1 MLNVIKRDLTTE
13 PFDARKIVEAAR
25 KALEASGA
33 DTVRAFHAAHFIAD
47 EIVSELES
55 YAQHEEEITVPEIH
69 TMVEN
74 TLMRYGYLDA
84 ARAYIEYRKTRDNNR
99 EAGGKLLADVNGFLD
114 QSCDEFTKENANKPT
129 KHVHTHRDLLAG
141 ILSKHLAVT
150 QILPEHIAKAH
161 TDGFI
166 HVHDLDY
173 IISPLTNCCLV
184 NYPDMLEHG
193 FTIGNATIGTPNS
206 INVAATV
213 LSQISA
219 AVSGGQYGGQTYSHI
234 DHYLVPYVEKTHNKN
249 LSFCKK
255 HGLPES
261 VADEMT
267 EKDVYDSMQCFLYQI
282 NTLTSTNG
290 QTPFLTISLGLDT
303 SKFGRMITKNYLMVH
318 KGGIGEDHIT
328 PVFPKVL
335 FFLEEGV
342 NLNPGDP
349 NYDLKH
355 LALECS
361 AERIYPDFVSVP
373 LNRKVTGS
381 SAGDV
386 TSMGCRS
393 YLSKYIDPQI
403 GEEKYL
409 GRFNLGVVSLN
420 LPMIAAKAKTGGTD
434 FYAVL
439 DEYLELAYEAHMV
452 RVNRLKGTKAGQN
465 PIMWCEG
472 VLARLDPEETID
484 KLFYDGYASISIG
497 YIGVYETC
505 QILGREGDKNLALG
519 ILQHMKDKC
528 AEFKERS
535 RLGFSLYGTPSESLC
550 YKAATCLDRMYPDVL
565 EHEREYL
572 TNSFHQPVWL
582 KTSPFDKW
590 LYEEGFA
597 VISNGGNIGYIET
610 PNLRN
615 NLDALEALVDFGYQ
629 HIMYFGVNQP
639 VDFCMKCGFKGEA
652 KATTKGFECPECG
665 NHDPATLSVI
675 RRVSGYLS
683 APNARPFNNGKQ
695 QEVIERVKHVGRGD
709 HCMLLDGD

>member
-335 FFLEEGV
+335 FFLDEGV
-342 NLNPGDP
+342 NMNPGDP
-349 NYDLKH
+349 NYDLKQ
-355 LALECS
+355 LAMECA

-381 SAGDV
+381 TKGNV

-393 YLSKYIDPQI
+393 YLSKYVDQQT

-420 LPMIAAKAKTGGTD
+420 LPMIAAKAKTEGTD

-550 YKAATCLDRMYPDVL
+550 YKAATCLDRAYPGVL

-597 VISNGGNIGYIET
+597 TISNGGNIGYIET

-615 NLDALEALVDFGYQ
+615 NLGALEALIDFGYK
-629 HIMYFGVNQP
+629 HIMYYGVNQP

-652 KATTKGFECPECG
+652 KATAKGFECPECG

-683 APNARPFNNGKQ
+683 APNARPFNVGKQ
-695 QEVIERVKHVGRGD
+695 SEVMERVKHIGCGD
-709 HCMLLDGD
+709 RCLLDED

>member
-1 MLNVIKRDLTTE
+1 
-13 PFDARKIVEAAR
+13 
-25 KALEASGA
+25 
-33 DTVRAFHAAHFIAD
+33 
-47 EIVSELES
+47 
-55 YAQHEEEITVPEIH
+55 
-69 TMVEN
+69 
-74 TLMRYGYLDA
+74 
-84 ARAYIEYRKTRDNNR
+84 
-99 EAGGKLLADVNGFLD
+99 
-114 QSCDEFTKENANKPT
+114 
-129 KHVHTHRDLLAG
+129 
-141 ILSKHLAVT
+141 
-150 QILPEHIAKAH
+150 
-161 TDGFI
+161 
-166 HVHDLDY
+166 
-173 IISPLTNCCLV
+173 
-184 NYPDMLEHG
+184 MLEHG

-335 FFLEEGV
+335 FFLNEGV
-342 NLNPGDP
+342 NMNPGDP
-349 NYDLKH
+349 NYDLKQ
-355 LALECS
+355 LAMECA

-381 SAGDV
+381 TKGNV

-393 YLSKYIDPQI
+393 YLSKYIDQQT

-420 LPMIAAKAKTGGTD
+420 LPMIAAKAKTEGTD

-439 DEYLELAYEAHMV
+439 DEYLELAYDAHMV

-535 RLGFSLYGTPSESLC
+535 RLGFSLYGTP
-550 YKAATCLDRMYPDVL
+550 KHTWA
-565 EHEREYL
+565 
-572 TNSFHQPVWL
+572 F
-582 KTSPFDKW
+582 
-590 LYEEGFA
+590 
-597 VISNGGNIGYIET
+597 
-610 PNLRN
+610 
-615 NLDALEALVDFGYQ
+615 
-629 HIMYFGVNQP
+629 NQ
-639 VDFCMKCGFKGEA
+639 
-652 KATTKGFECPECG
+652 
-665 NHDPATLSVI
+665 
-675 RRVSGYLS
+675 
-683 APNARPFNNGKQ
+683 
-695 QEVIERVKHVGRGD
+695 
-709 HCMLLDGD
+709 

>member
-1 MLNVIKRDLTTE
+1 MG
-13 PFDARKIVEAAR
+13 P
-25 KALEASGA
+25 
-33 DTVRAFHAAHFIAD
+33 
-47 EIVSELES
+47 
-55 YAQHEEEITVPEIH
+55 
-69 TMVEN
+69 
-74 TLMRYGYLDA
+74 
-84 ARAYIEYRKTRDNNR
+84 
-99 EAGGKLLADVNGFLD
+99 
-114 QSCDEFTKENANKPT
+114 
-129 KHVHTHRDLLAG
+129 
-141 ILSKHLAVT
+141 
-150 QILPEHIAKAH
+150 
-161 TDGFI
+161 
-166 HVHDLDY
+166 
-173 IISPLTNCCLV
+173 
-184 NYPDMLEHG
+184 
-193 FTIGNATIGTPNS
+193 
-206 INVAATV
+206 
-213 LSQISA
+213 
-219 AVSGGQYGGQTYSHI
+219 
-234 DHYLVPYVEKTHNKN
+234 
-249 LSFCKK
+249 
-255 HGLPES
+255 
-261 VADEMT
+261 
-267 EKDVYDSMQCFLYQI
+267 
-282 NTLTSTNG
+282 

-335 FFLEEGV
+335 FFLDEGV
-342 NLNPGDP
+342 NMNPGDP
-349 NYDLKH
+349 NYDLKQ
-355 LALECS
+355 LAMECA

-381 SAGDV
+381 TKGNV

-393 YLSKYIDPQI
+393 YLSKYVDQQT

-420 LPMIAAKAKTGGTD
+420 LPMIAAKAKTEGTD

-439 DEYLELAYEAHMV
+439 DEYLELAYDAHMV
-452 RVNRLKGTKAGQN
+452 RVNRLKETKAGQN

-550 YKAATCLDRMYPDVL
+550 YKAATCLDRAYPGVL
-565 EHEREYL
+565 KHEREYL

-597 VISNGGNIGYIET
+597 TISNGGNIGYIET

-615 NLDALEALVDFGYQ
+615 NLGALEALIDFGYK
-629 HIMYFGVNQP
+629 HIMYYGVNQP

-683 APNARPFNNGKQ
+683 APNARPFNVGKQ
-695 QEVIERVKHVGRGD
+695 SEVMERVKHVGCGD
-709 HCMLLDGD
+709 RCLLDED

>member
-1 MLNVIKRDLTTE
+1 MAILKRDGSVQD
-13 PFDARKIVEAAR
+13 FDVKKVEMAVM
-25 KALEASGA
+25 KAMIASGNPEIDA
-33 DTVRAFHAAHFIAD
+33 SNEAFAIGVEIEAIAGG
-47 EIVSELES
+47 
-55 YAQHEEEITVPEIH
+55 EEMISVAEIH
-69 TMVEN
+69 TLVEN
-74 TLMRYGYLDA
+74 ALMDHCQNDA

-99 EAGGKLLADVNGFLD
+99 EAQGKLYKDVQGFLD
-114 QSCDEFTKENANKPT
+114 QTCDEFTKENANKPT
-129 KHVHTHRDLLAG
+129 KLVHTHRDLLAG
-141 ILSKHLAVT
+141 ILSKHMAVT
-150 QILPEHIAKAH
+150 QILPEKIAKAH
-161 TDGFI
+161 TDGFM

-173 IISPLTNCCLV
+173 IISPLTNCCLI

-193 FTIGNATIGTPNS
+193 FTIGNATIESPQS
-206 INVAATV
+206 INVAATI

-219 AVSGGQYGGQTYSHI
+219 AVSGSQYGGQTFSHV
-234 DHYLVPYVEKTHNKN
+234 DHYLVPYVEKTHKKN
-249 LSFCKK
+249 VEFCHQ
-255 HGLPES
+255 HGLKED
-261 VADEMT
+261 VAKEMT
-267 EKDVYDSMQCFLYQI
+267 EKAVFDAMQTFMYQI

-290 QTPFLTISLGLDT
+290 QTPFVTISLGLDT
-303 SKFGRMITKNYLMVH
+303 SEFGRMITRNYLKVH
-318 KGGIGEDHIT
+318 KAGLGKDHVT

-342 NLNPGDP
+342 NMRKGDP
-349 NYDLKH
+349 NYDLKR
-355 LALECS
+355 LALECC

-381 SAGDV
+381 TEGNV

-393 YLSKYIDPQI
+393 FLSNYVDPQT

-420 LPMIAAKAKTGGTD
+420 LPMLAAKAVAEGED

-439 DEYLELAYEAHMV
+439 DEYMELAYDAHMV

-472 VLARLDPEETID
+472 VLARLDPNEEID

-519 ILQHMKDKC
+519 ICQHMKDKC

-550 YKAATCLDRMYPDVL
+550 YKAATCLDKMYPGVL

-572 TNSFHQPVWL
+572 TNSFHQPVWI
-582 KTSPFDKW
+582 KSGPFDKW
-590 LYEEGFA
+590 LFEEGFA
-597 VISNGGNIGYIET
+597 IISSGGNIGYVET

-615 NLDALEALVDFGYQ
+615 NLDALESLVDFGYK
-629 HIMYFGVNQP
+629 HIMYFGINQP
-639 VDFCMKCGFKGEA
+639 VDQCFKCGFQGEF
-652 KATTKGFECPECG
+652 KASPRGFICPCCG
-665 NHDPATLSVI
+665 NHEEGTISVI

-683 APNARPFNNGKQ
+683 SPNSRPYNAGKQ
-695 QEVIERVKHVGRGD
+695 AEVIERVKHIGNVD
-709 HCMLLDGD
+709 YCPLSK

>member
-33 DTVRAFHAAHFIAD
+33 DTVRAFHAAHFVAD
-47 EIVSELES
+47 EIISELES
-55 YAQHEEEITVPEIH
+55 YAQHENEITVPEIH

-74 TLMRYGYLDA
+74 ALMRYGYLDA

-150 QILPEHIAKAH
+150 QILPEHISKAH

-234 DHYLVPYVEKTHNKN
+234 DRYLVPYVEKTHNKN

-342 NLNPGDP
+342 NMKPGDP
-349 NYDLKH
+349 NYDLKR

-373 LNRKVTGS
+373 LNRQVTG
-381 SAGDV
+381 ATEGNV
-386 TSMGCRS
+386 TSMG
-393 YLSKYIDPQI
+393 K
-403 GEEKYL
+403 
-409 GRFNLGVVSLN
+409 
-420 LPMIAAKAKTGGTD
+420 
-434 FYAVL
+434 
-439 DEYLELAYEAHMV
+439 
-452 RVNRLKGTKAGQN
+452 LK
-465 PIMWCEG
+465 
-472 VLARLDPEETID
+472 
-484 KLFYDGYASISIG
+484 
-497 YIGVYETC
+497 
-505 QILGREGDKNLALG
+505 
-519 ILQHMKDKC
+519 
-528 AEFKERS
+528 
-535 RLGFSLYGTPSESLC
+535 
-550 YKAATCLDRMYPDVL
+550 
-565 EHEREYL
+565 
-572 TNSFHQPVWL
+572 
-582 KTSPFDKW
+582 
-590 LYEEGFA
+590 
-597 VISNGGNIGYIET
+597 
-610 PNLRN
+610 
-615 NLDALEALVDFGYQ
+615 
-629 HIMYFGVNQP
+629 
-639 VDFCMKCGFKGEA
+639 
-652 KATTKGFECPECG
+652 
-665 NHDPATLSVI
+665 
-675 RRVSGYLS
+675 
-683 APNARPFNNGKQ
+683 
-695 QEVIERVKHVGRGD
+695 
-709 HCMLLDGD
+709 LLM

>member
-150 QILPEHIAKAH
+150 QILPEYIAKAH

-335 FFLEEGV
+335 FFLDEGV
-342 NLNPGDP
+342 NMNPGDP
-349 NYDLKH
+349 NYDLKQ
-355 LALECS
+355 LAMECA

-381 SAGDV
+381 TKGNV

-393 YLSKYIDPQI
+393 YLSKYVDQQT

-420 LPMIAAKAKTGGTD
+420 LPMIAAKAKTEGTN

-439 DEYLELAYEAHMV
+439 DEYLELAYDAHMV

-472 VLARLDPEETID
+472 VLARLDSEETID

-550 YKAATCLDRMYPDVL
+550 YKAATCLDRAYPGVL

-597 VISNGGNIGYIET
+597 TISNGGNIGYIET

-615 NLDALEALVDFGYQ
+615 NLGALEALIDFGYK
-629 HIMYFGVNQP
+629 HIMYYGVNQP

-652 KATTKGFECPECG
+652 KATAKGFECPECG

-683 APNARPFNNGKQ
+683 APNARPFNVGKQ
-695 QEVIERVKHVGRGD
+695 SEVMERVKHVGCGD
-709 HCMLLDGD
+709 RCLLDED

>member
-161 TDGFI
+161 TDGII

-335 FFLEEGV
+335 FFLDEGV
-342 NLNPGDP
+342 NMNPGDP
-349 NYDLKH
+349 NYDLKQ
-355 LALECS
+355 LAMECA

-381 SAGDV
+381 TEGNV

-393 YLSKYIDPQI
+393 YLSKYVDQQT

-420 LPMIAAKAKTGGTD
+420 LPMIAAKAKTEGTN

-439 DEYLELAYEAHMV
+439 DEYLELAYDAHMV

-472 VLARLDPEETID
+472 VLARLDSEETID

-535 RLGFSLYGTPSESLC
+535 RLGFSLYGTPKPHLG
-550 YKAATCLDRMYPDVL
+550 L
-565 EHEREYL
+565 
-572 TNSFHQPVWL
+572 
-582 KTSPFDKW
+582 
-590 LYEEGFA
+590 
-597 VISNGGNIGYIET
+597 
-610 PNLRN
+610 
-615 NLDALEALVDFGYQ
+615 
-629 HIMYFGVNQP
+629 
-639 VDFCMKCGFKGEA
+639 
-652 KATTKGFECPECG
+652 
-665 NHDPATLSVI
+665 
-675 RRVSGYLS
+675 
-683 APNARPFNNGKQ
+683 
-695 QEVIERVKHVGRGD
+695 
-709 HCMLLDGD
+709 

>member
-1 MLNVIKRDLTTE
+1 M
-13 PFDARKIVEAAR
+13 
-25 KALEASGA
+25 
-33 DTVRAFHAAHFIAD
+33 
-47 EIVSELES
+47 
-55 YAQHEEEITVPEIH
+55 
-69 TMVEN
+69 
-74 TLMRYGYLDA
+74 
-84 ARAYIEYRKTRDNNR
+84 
-99 EAGGKLLADVNGFLD
+99 
-114 QSCDEFTKENANKPT
+114 
-129 KHVHTHRDLLAG
+129 
-141 ILSKHLAVT
+141 
-150 QILPEHIAKAH
+150 
-161 TDGFI
+161 
-166 HVHDLDY
+166 DY

-335 FFLEEGV
+335 FFLDEGV
-342 NLNPGDP
+342 NMNPGDP
-349 NYDLKH
+349 NYDLKQ
-355 LALECS
+355 LAMECA

-381 SAGDV
+381 TKGNV

-393 YLSKYIDPQI
+393 YLSKYIDQQT

-420 LPMIAAKAKTGGTD
+420 LPMLAAKAKTEDVD

-439 DEYLELAYEAHMV
+439 DEYLELAYDAHMV

-472 VLARLDPEETID
+472 VLARLDPGEEID

-550 YKAATCLDRMYPDVL
+550 YKAATCLDRMYPNVL
-565 EHEREYL
+565 KHEREYL

-615 NLDALEALVDFGYQ
+615 NLDALEALIDFGYK
-629 HIMYFGVNQP
+629 HIMYYGVNQP

-652 KATTKGFECPECG
+652 KATAKGFECPECG

-683 APNARPFNNGKQ
+683 APNARPFNVGKQ
-695 QEVIERVKHVGRGD
+695 SEVMERVKHVGCGD
-709 HCMLLDGD
+709 RCLLDED

>member
-161 TDGFI
+161 TDGFV

-335 FFLEEGV
+335 FFLDEGV
-342 NLNPGDP
+342 NMNPGDP
-349 NYDLKH
+349 NYDLKQ
-355 LALECS
+355 LAMECA

-381 SAGDV
+381 TKGNV

-393 YLSKYIDPQI
+393 YLSKYVDQQT

-420 LPMIAAKAKTGGTD
+420 LPMIAAKAKTEGTG

-439 DEYLELAYEAHMV
+439 DEYLELAYDAHMV

-472 VLARLDPEETID
+472 VLARLDSEETID

-535 RLGFSLYGTPSESLC
+535 RLGFSLYGTP
-550 YKAATCLDRMYPDVL
+550 KHTWA
-565 EHEREYL
+565 
-572 TNSFHQPVWL
+572 F
-582 KTSPFDKW
+582 
-590 LYEEGFA
+590 
-597 VISNGGNIGYIET
+597 
-610 PNLRN
+610 
-615 NLDALEALVDFGYQ
+615 
-629 HIMYFGVNQP
+629 NQ
-639 VDFCMKCGFKGEA
+639 
-652 KATTKGFECPECG
+652 
-665 NHDPATLSVI
+665 
-675 RRVSGYLS
+675 
-683 APNARPFNNGKQ
+683 
-695 QEVIERVKHVGRGD
+695 
-709 HCMLLDGD
+709 

>member
-1 MLNVIKRDLTTE
+1 MG
-13 PFDARKIVEAAR
+13 P
-25 KALEASGA
+25 
-33 DTVRAFHAAHFIAD
+33 
-47 EIVSELES
+47 
-55 YAQHEEEITVPEIH
+55 
-69 TMVEN
+69 
-74 TLMRYGYLDA
+74 
-84 ARAYIEYRKTRDNNR
+84 
-99 EAGGKLLADVNGFLD
+99 
-114 QSCDEFTKENANKPT
+114 
-129 KHVHTHRDLLAG
+129 
-141 ILSKHLAVT
+141 
-150 QILPEHIAKAH
+150 
-161 TDGFI
+161 
-166 HVHDLDY
+166 
-173 IISPLTNCCLV
+173 
-184 NYPDMLEHG
+184 
-193 FTIGNATIGTPNS
+193 
-206 INVAATV
+206 
-213 LSQISA
+213 
-219 AVSGGQYGGQTYSHI
+219 
-234 DHYLVPYVEKTHNKN
+234 
-249 LSFCKK
+249 
-255 HGLPES
+255 
-261 VADEMT
+261 
-267 EKDVYDSMQCFLYQI
+267 
-282 NTLTSTNG
+282 
-290 QTPFLTISLGLDT
+290 QTPFVTISLGTDT
-303 SKFGRMITKNYLMVH
+303 SEFGRMITRNYLKVH
-318 KGGIGEDHIT
+318 KAGLGKDHVT

-342 NLNPGDP
+342 NMNPGDP
-349 NYDLKH
+349 NYDLKR

-381 SAGDV
+381 TEGNV

-393 YLSKYIDPQI
+393 FLSKYIDQQT

-420 LPMIAAKAKTGGTD
+420 LPMIAAKAKAEGTD

-439 DEYLELAYEAHMV
+439 DEYLELAYDAHMV

-572 TNSFHQPVWL
+572 TNSFHQPVWI
-582 KTSPFDKW
+582 KSSPFDKW
-590 LYEEGFA
+590 TYEEGFA
-597 VISNGGNIGYIET
+597 IISSGGNIGYVET

-615 NLDALEALVDFGYQ
+615 NLGALEALVDFGYQ
-629 HIMYFGVNQP
+629 HIMYFGINQP
-639 VDFCMKCGFKGEA
+639 VDQCFKCGFRGEFH
-652 KATTKGFECPECG
+652 ATSRGFCCPECG
-665 NHDPATLSVI
+665 NHDEGSISVI

-683 APNARPFNNGKQ
+683 APNARPFNTGKQ
-695 QEVIERVKHVGRGD
+695 AEVLERVKHVGGD
-709 HCMLLDGD
+709 HCML

>member
-234 DHYLVPYVEKTHNKN
+234 DRYLVPYVEKTHNKN

-349 NYDLKH
+349 NYDLKR

-420 LPMIAAKAKTGGTD
+420 LPMIAAKAKTEGTD

-439 DEYLELAYEAHMV
+439 DEYLELAYDAHMV

-472 VLARLDPEETID
+472 VLARLDPEEEID

-505 QILGREGDKNLALG
+505 QTLGREGDKNLALG

-597 VISNGGNIGYIET
+597 TISNGGNIGYIET

-615 NLDALEALVDFGYQ
+615 NLGALEALIDFGYK
-629 HIMYFGVNQP
+629 HIMYYGVNQP

-652 KATTKGFECPECG
+652 KATAKGFECPECG

-683 APNARPFNNGKQ
+683 APNARPFNVGKQ
-695 QEVIERVKHVGRGD
+695 SEVIDRVKHVGGD
-709 HCMLLDGD
+709 RCML

>member
-335 FFLEEGV
+335 FFLDEGV
-342 NLNPGDP
+342 NMNPGDP
-349 NYDLKH
+349 NYDLKQ
-355 LALECS
+355 LAMECA

-381 SAGDV
+381 TEGNV

-393 YLSKYIDPQI
+393 YLSKYVDQQT

-420 LPMIAAKAKTGGTD
+420 LPMIAAKAKTEGTN

-439 DEYLELAYEAHMV
+439 DEYLELAYDAHMV

-472 VLARLDPEETID
+472 VLARLDPEEEID

-535 RLGFSLYGTPSESLC
+535 RLGFSLYGTPKPHLG
-550 YKAATCLDRMYPDVL
+550 L
-565 EHEREYL
+565 
-572 TNSFHQPVWL
+572 
-582 KTSPFDKW
+582 
-590 LYEEGFA
+590 
-597 VISNGGNIGYIET
+597 
-610 PNLRN
+610 
-615 NLDALEALVDFGYQ
+615 
-629 HIMYFGVNQP
+629 
-639 VDFCMKCGFKGEA
+639 
-652 KATTKGFECPECG
+652 
-665 NHDPATLSVI
+665 
-675 RRVSGYLS
+675 
-683 APNARPFNNGKQ
+683 
-695 QEVIERVKHVGRGD
+695 
-709 HCMLLDGD
+709 